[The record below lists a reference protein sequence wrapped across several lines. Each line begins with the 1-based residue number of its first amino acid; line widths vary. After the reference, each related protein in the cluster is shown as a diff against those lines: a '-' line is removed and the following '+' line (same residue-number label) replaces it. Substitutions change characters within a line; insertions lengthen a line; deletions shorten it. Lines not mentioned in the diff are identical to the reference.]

1 MAAGSQDG
9 AFQKDKPNAWLLI
22 KPFLALH
29 LLIFKDREA
38 QEERDIY
45 IYTQTHTHKIMTDLI
60 VVQQKPTQHC

>member
-38 QEERDIY
+38 QEDRD
-45 IYTQTHTHKIMTDLI
+45 THTHTHTHTYTHTHIYIHTHTHIKL
-60 VVQQKPTQHC
+60 